1 MNINSFFELNKLT
14 KQLSY
19 CFEDI
24 DPGLVDH
31 EFFSKEIN
39 LALQKSTNVEDL
51 FRTLIK
57 LLKQQ
62 QDQNLVDS
70 RSAINR
76 AIKEITSGITDTRER
91 RSDEVFKAKLS
102 ISDKSWVFDQGQL
115 VLLCTNG
122 QYSSEIYQHLLMDLA
137 VDQKI
142 NLLSFIEQ
150 TKHDFILENLI
161 SSIKESDREQALQ
174 FNTRLVQLK
183 NIRSY
188 VEERVNYNASRFEEH
203 LSYLCEKYKLHV
215 VYLDDISIL
224 QNIASSEIS
233 KKDQLLQIGE
243 FLLHLANKLNI
254 GIIIKHQHE
263 FTEVRLL
270 KEEIGSL
277 LNYTSQALQLN
288 SVRSQ
293 EAFEMSFFDIIDLK
307 SYPQKE
313 IDAYFNINKGL
324 IIKSSNEQ

>member
-31 EFFSKEIN
+31 EFFTKEIN
-39 LALQKSTNVEDL
+39 LALQKSTTAEDF
-51 FRTLIK
+51 FRTIVK

-76 AIKEITSGITDTRER
+76 AIKDITTGITNTRVR
-91 RSDEVFKAKLS
+91 RSDTELEAKLS
-102 ISDKSWVFDQGQL
+102 ISDKSWVFDEGQL
-115 VLLCTNG
+115 FLLCTNG

-150 TKHDFILENLI
+150 AKHDLILENLI

-183 NIRSY
+183 NCRSY
-188 VEERVNYNASRFEEH
+188 VEERIHYNASQFEEH
-203 LSYLCEKYKLHV
+203 LSYLCKKYKLHV

-224 QNIASSEIS
+224 QTIASLEIS

-243 FLLHLANKLNI
+243 FLLRLANKLNI
-254 GIIIKHQHE
+254 GIIIKYQHE
-263 FTEVRLL
+263 FSDVRLL
-270 KEEIGSL
+270 KEEIGGL
-277 LNYTSQALQLN
+277 INYTSHALQFNKTL
-288 SVRSQ
+288 SQ
-293 EAFEMSFFDIIDLK
+293 EAFKMAFFDLIDLK
-307 SYPQKE
+307 AYPQKAL
-313 IDAYFNINKGL
+313 DAYFNTNKGL
-324 IIKSSNEQ
+324 ILKSSNDQ